1 MTENT
6 SPTGNRAD
14 ADAGATPNGHRSR
27 ADDLLAAMPA
37 DFGKATTNGHTAAA
51 GQVDTE
57 GVEADDLALAV
68 PARIA
73 AEVLCKDKLS
83 ARVRRTLGQQTLY
96 VNVDDLVTLGLMT
109 DAQRPTVDEADGHCH
124 RILRAGLDLYGRAM
138 PLDTLRGIVSGY
150 DPSRQIALATLA
162 TVTDGGSEYAALAV
176 KKLRDRNTVGR
187 AEGRRTSLALT
198 LTVAELLELGAP
210 DVEVRALPTADEG
223 SRAASVRIIE
233 GWNETD
239 RTEARRPTSPAAA
252 ITLTKASKVVRRHAD
267 WLWTTEGMD
276 PYQCGV
282 TAAMIPLHGLTT
294 IAGREQA
301 AKSTFCWWLAAQVT
315 HGLLPGHY
323 EGQPRD
329 VVIMASEDSESKIRR
344 RLEAAGAD
352 LDRVYLPT
360 KTTADG
366 IVLPISIRDDLDT
379 ITALLTEIEPGVV
392 IFDPIKDFLG
402 DGINTDREDEVR
414 PVLTPLLKLTE
425 ECGTAVV
432 GLHHLN
438 KSLKGDFLTRLTG
451 SGAFKNVSRSV
462 IGIAHEL
469 STDRRLVQLMKSN
482 DGELARAAFQARV
495 IGVDITIDGRTEKVG
510 KWVMEGVSLSDLDT
524 VLAAKEQGGRGG
536 AAVERAKDALAKYL
550 GGAQKPSD
558 EVREA
563 VASRLNVSEETVK
576 RAFRELG
583 GKSERTK
590 EKPSRTLWSLPTD
603 AADEDGDQGD

>member
-1 MTENT
+1 MHV
-6 SPTGNRAD
+6 
-14 ADAGATPNGHRSR
+14 TPVGGS
-27 ADDLLAAMPA
+27 ADD
-37 DFGKATTNGHTAAA
+37 D
-51 GQVDTE
+51 
-57 GVEADDLALAV
+57 EADDNLALAV

-83 ARVRRTLGQQTLY
+83 ARVRRALGQQAQY
-96 VNVDDLVTLGLMT
+96 VNVDDLVTLGLLP
-109 DAQRPTVDEADGHCH
+109 DDRRPTADEADGACQ
-124 RILRAGLDLYGRAM
+124 RILRKVLDPYGTALS
-138 PLDTLRGIVSGY
+138 LDTLRGIVSGY
-150 DPSRQIALATLA
+150 DPNRAVALATLIA
-162 TVTDGGSEYAALAV
+162 VADGGPEWAALAV
-176 KKLRDRNTVGR
+176 KRLQDRNTVGR
-187 AEGRRTSLALT
+187 AEARRGGMALS
-198 LTVAELLELGAP
+198 LTVAQLLELGATAA
-210 DVEVRALPTADEG
+210 DARALPTADEG
-223 SRAASVRIIE
+223 SRAASVRIVE
-233 GWNETD
+233 NWNEAD
-239 RTEARRPTSPAAA
+239 RVEARRPAMPAAT
-252 ITLTKASKVVRRHAD
+252 ITLTPVSKVMRRHAD
-267 WLWTTEGMD
+267 WLWSTEGLD
-276 PYQCGV
+276 PQDHHGV
-282 TAAMIPLHGLTT
+282 TAAMIPMHGLTT

-301 AKSTFCWWLAAQVT
+301 AKSTFCWWLAAKVT

-352 LDRVYLPT
+352 LDRVYLPS
-360 KTTADG
+360 KTIADG

-379 ITALLTEIEPGVV
+379 ITALLTGIEPGLV

-402 DGINTDREDEVR
+402 AGINTDREDEVR

-536 AAVERAKDALAKYL
+536 TAVERAKDALAKYL
-550 GGAQKPSD
+550 GEEQKPSD
-558 EVREA
+558 EVRQA
-563 VASRLNVSEETVK
+563 VASQLNVSEETVK

-583 GKSERTK
+583 GKSTRTK
-590 EKPSRTLWSLPTD
+590 EKPSRTLWLLPTD
-603 AADEDGDQGD
+603 ADGEGD

>member
-14 ADAGATPNGHRSR
+14 TADE
-27 ADDLLAAMPA
+27 LLASMPA
-37 DFGKATTNGHTAAA
+37 DFLKASAPAGRGATNGSEP
-51 GQVDTE
+51 DTDD
-57 GVEADDLALAV
+57 DDLALAV

-73 AEVLCKDKLS
+73 AEVLCKDKLTQ
-83 ARVRRTLGQQTLY
+83 RVRRALGQQTLY

-109 DAQRPTVDEADGHCH
+109 DGQRPTIEEADGACH
-124 RILRAGLDLYGRAM
+124 RILRSGLDLYGRAM

-150 DPSRQIALATLA
+150 DPSRPIALATLA
-162 TVTDGGSEYAALAV
+162 GVAERGHEYAALAV

-187 AEGRRTSLALT
+187 AEGRRAGLALS
-198 LTVAELLELGAP
+198 LTVAELLELGAT
-210 DVEVRALPTADEG
+210 DTDARALPTADEG

-233 GWNETD
+233 GWNEAD
-239 RTEARRPTSPAAA
+239 RTEARRPTQPAAA
-252 ITLTKASKVVRRHAD
+252 ITLTKASKVMRRHAD

-379 ITALLTEIEPGVV
+379 ITNLLTEIEPGLV

-510 KWVMEGVSLSDLDT
+510 KWIMDGVSLSDLDT

-536 AAVERAKDALAKYL
+536 SAVERAKDALAKYL
-550 GGAQKPSD
+550 GDAQKPSD
-558 EVREA
+558 EVRQA
-563 VASRLNVSEETVK
+563 VASQLNVSEETVK

-583 GKSERTK
+583 GQSTRTK
-590 EKPSRTLWSLPTD
+590 EKPSRTLWSLPD
-603 AADEDGDQGD
+603 AADDADGDQGD

>member
-6 SPTGNRAD
+6 APGGTDTAD
-14 ADAGATPNGHRSR
+14 A
-27 ADDLLAAMPA
+27 
-37 DFGKATTNGHTAAA
+37 
-51 GQVDTE
+51 
-57 GVEADDLALAV
+57 EADDLALVV
-68 PARIA
+68 PARVA
-73 AEVLCKDKLS
+73 AEVLCEDKLS
-83 ARVRRTLGQQTLY
+83 PRVRRALGQKSLY
-96 VNVDDLVTLGLMT
+96 VNVDDLVTLGLLSE
-109 DAQRPTVDEADGHCH
+109 DRRPTVDEADSACQ
-124 RILRAGLDLYGRAM
+124 RILHRGLDLYAKAM
-138 PLDTLRGIVSGY
+138 SLDTLRGIVSGY
-150 DPSRQIALATLA
+150 DPSRQVALATLA
-162 TVTDGGSEYAALAV
+162 SVAEGGSEYAALAV

-187 AEGRRTSLALT
+187 AERRRAALALS
-198 LTVAELLELGAP
+198 LTVAQLLDLGAT
-210 DVEVRALPTADEG
+210 DADARALPTADEK
-223 SRAASVRIIE
+223 SQAASVRIIE
-233 GWNETD
+233 NWNEAD
-239 RTEARRPTSPAAA
+239 RTEARRPAQPTAA
-252 ITLTKASKVVRRHAD
+252 ITLTKVSKVVRRHAD
-267 WLWTTEGMD
+267 WLWSTEGLD
-276 PYQCGV
+276 PHQHGV
-282 TAAMIPLHGLTT
+282 AAAMIPMHGLTT

-315 HGLLPGHY
+315 HGSLPGHY

-329 VVIMASEDSESKIRR
+329 VVIMASEDSETKIRR

-360 KTTADG
+360 KMTVDG

-379 ITALLTEIEPGVV
+379 ITALLTGIEPGLVT
-392 IFDPIKDFLG
+392 FDPIKDFLG

-425 ECGTAVV
+425 DCGTAVV

-495 IGVDITIDGRTEKVG
+495 IGVDVTIDGRTEKVG
-510 KWVMEGVSLSDLDT
+510 RWVMDGVSLSDLDT
-524 VLAAKEQGGRGG
+524 VLAAREQGGRGG
-536 AAVERAKDALAKYL
+536 AAGERAKDALAKYL
-550 GGAQKPSD
+550 GDGQKPSD
-558 EVREA
+558 EVRQA
-563 VASRLNVSEETVK
+563 VASQLNVSEETVK

-583 GKSERTK
+583 GKSARTK

-603 AADEDGDQGD
+603 ADDADGDQGD

>member
-1 MTENT
+1 MHI
-6 SPTGNRAD
+6 
-14 ADAGATPNGHRSR
+14 TPVGSS
-27 ADDLLAAMPA
+27 ADD
-37 DFGKATTNGHTAAA
+37 D
-51 GQVDTE
+51 
-57 GVEADDLALAV
+57 EADDNLALAV

-83 ARVRRTLGQQTLY
+83 ARVRRSLGQRTLY
-96 VNVDDLVTLGLMT
+96 VNVDDLVSLGLLP
-109 DAQRPTVDEADGHCH
+109 DDRRPTVSEADDACLK
-124 RILRAGLDLYGRAM
+124 ILHKGLDLYGTALS
-138 PLDTLRGIVSGY
+138 LDTLRGIVSGY
-150 DPSRQIALATLA
+150 DPNRPVVLATLVA
-162 TVTDGGSEYAALAV
+162 VADGGPEWATLGV
-176 KKLRDRNTVGR
+176 KRLRDRNTVGR
-187 AEGRRTSLALT
+187 AEARRGGMALS
-198 LTVAELLELGAP
+198 LTVAELLEVGAT
-210 DVEVRALPTADEG
+210 DADARALPTADEG
-223 SRAASVRIIE
+223 SRAASVRIVDN
-233 GWNETD
+233 WNESD
-239 RTEARRPTSPAAA
+239 RSEARRPAMPAAT
-252 ITLTKASKVVRRHAD
+252 ITLTKVSKVVRRHAD
-267 WLWTTEGMD
+267 WLWSTEGLD
-276 PYQCGV
+276 PQDHHGV
-282 TAAMIPLHGLTT
+282 TAAMIPMHGLTT

-301 AKSTFCWWLAAQVT
+301 AKSTFCWWLAAQIT
-315 HGLLPGHY
+315 RGLLPGHY

-352 LDRVYLPT
+352 LDRVYLPS
-360 KTTADG
+360 KKTADG
-366 IVLPISIRDDLDT
+366 IALPISIRDDLDT
-379 ITALLTEIEPGVV
+379 LTGLLTGIEPGLV

-536 AAVERAKDALAKYL
+536 TAVERAKDALANYL
-550 GGAQKPSD
+550 GDEQKPSD

-563 VASRLNVSEETVK
+563 VASRLNVSTETVK

-583 GKSERTK
+583 GESTRTK
-590 EKPSRTLWSLPTD
+590 AKPSRTLWSLPTD
-603 AADEDGDQGD
+603 ADGAGD